1 MARRAGQEMKARHSL
16 LILSAAS
23 LLVMVSGCASIPNR
37 PARPASSSYGCMAAV
52 VREKLPEGLPERRAH
67 CLAAGLIA
75 RHCST
80 GEAYLAGAGKELRD
94 LLGKGEAAWEDWR
107 ADRAGIDCAR
117 SASNDWEVAQCCA
130 ERGY

>member
-1 MARRAGQEMKARHSL
+1 MR
-16 LILSAAS
+16 
-23 LLVMVSGCASIPNR
+23 
-37 PARPASSSYGCMAAV
+37 AV
-52 VREKLPEGLPERRAH
+52 VRDNVPEGLPEQRAH

-75 RHCST
+75 RYCST

-94 LLGKGEAAWEDWR
+94 LLGKGEATWDDWR

-117 SASNDWEVAQCCA
+117 SASDDAAVAQCCA